1 MLIKKKVFFLLISIV
16 ILSFALTGCY
26 DLGDA
31 TLSDED
37 YCQTYSEIR
46 VIDASGDVDYYTMED
61 FYNEEA
67 VNDFK
72 TPMSEDD
79 RSEYSYLIVRVDKD
93 LSIGEVSIFLDST
106 VKETVQASFFV
117 LDEGDLPTR
126 VYTGPGGRY
135 SLSEMDEPS
144 DSLVLA
150 TTTARLAGVAGKWNA
165 VYLRQWG
172 TGEER
177 IKRQEVK
184 EGQYLVVRFD
194 NNRYDPA
201 LTALDEAESAW
212 LDAKAEY
219 ETKLL
224 AWQTLNNDPSAT
236 QEAKDAAMNALTSA
250 NATLAV
256 AERDYQAAKSNYE
269 RERFPYQRVPIRITA
284 ILINAE

>member
-1 MLIKKKVFFLLISIV
+1 MLIKKKVFFLLIGIV
-16 ILSFALTGCY
+16 ILLFALTGCY

-37 YCQTYSEIR
+37 YCQTYPEIR
-46 VIDASGDVDYYTMED
+46 VIDASAEVDYYTMED

-126 VYTGPGGRY
+126 VYTGPDGRY

-144 DSLVLA
+144 DNQVLA
-150 TTTARLAGVAGKWNA
+150 TTTARLTGVANKWNA

-172 TGEER
+172 TSEER
-177 IKRQEVK
+177 IKRQAVK

-201 LTALDEAESAW
+201 LTALDEAKSAW
-212 LDAKAEY
+212 LDAKAAY
-219 ETKLL
+219 EARLL
-224 AWQTLNNDPSAT
+224 AWQTLSNDPSAT

-250 NATLAV
+250 NTALSV
-256 AERDYQAAKSNYE
+256 AERDYQAAKNNYE
-269 RERFPYQRVPIRITA
+269 REGLPYQRVPIRITS

>member
-1 MLIKKKVFFLLISIV
+1 MLIKKKALFLLISIV

-79 RSEYSYLIVRVDKD
+79 RSEYSYLIVKVDKD
-93 LSIGEVSIFLDST
+93 LSIGEVSVYLDST

-144 DSLVLA
+144 DSKVLA

-172 TGEER
+172 TGEKR

-201 LTALDEAESAW
+201 LTALDEAKSAW
-212 LDAKAEY
+212 LEAKEAY

-236 QEAKDAAMNALTSA
+236 QEAKDAAMYALTSA

-256 AERDYQAAKSNYE
+256 AERDYQAAQSNYE

>member
-1 MLIKKKVFFLLISIV
+1 MPIKKKVFFLLISIV
-16 ILSFALTGCY
+16 VLSFALTGCY

-72 TPMSEDD
+72 TPMSEDN
-79 RSEYSYLIVRVDKD
+79 RSEYSYLIVKVDKD
-93 LSIGEVSIFLDST
+93 LSIGEVSVYLDST

-117 LDEGDLPTR
+117 LDEGELPTR

-144 DSLVLA
+144 DSKVLA

-212 LDAKAEY
+212 LEAKAAY
-219 ETKLL
+219 EATLL

-236 QEAKDAAMNALTSA
+236 QEAKDAAMYALTSA
-250 NATLAV
+250 NTALSV
-256 AERDYQAAKSNYE
+256 AERDYQAAQSNYE